1 MRELVSIIVPVYN
14 VAPYLERCL
23 ASLTGQT
30 YKNIEILLVDD
41 GSTDASGTLCDVWQ
55 AKDGRIKA
63 FHKTNGGLSDARNY
77 GLERASGDYVCFIDS
92 DDWLDLQFIEVM
104 LGALVDTGSD
114 IVECDYLST
123 DRSQPIPDSTP
134 TAYEYEVFAEKE
146 CFRRFLTNHFFVSV
160 CNKLYRRHILEN
172 QPFRK
177 GAYHEDEYWTYKIFA
192 RARKACRLRYTGYFY
207 FQRPGSIVHTSP
219 SLKRLTDAFVAGK
232 ERIDFIESRYPEYA
246 SIGYSKM
253 MYTCMYLYNDA
264 RLSEIPQKEALQDE
278 LASYFHI
285 MFKKYLKS
293 RQYQKEMW
301 RFCFFRFFPDSY
313 CKLNY

>member
-1 MRELVSIIVPVYN
+1 MQKLVSIIVPVYN

-23 ASLTGQT
+23 TSLTGQT

-41 GSTDASGTLCDVWQ
+41 GSTDASGRLCDVWQ
-55 AKDGRIKA
+55 RKDDRIQV

-77 GLERASGDYVCFIDS
+77 GLERASGDFVCFIDS
-92 DDWLDLQFIEVM
+92 DDWVDLQFVEVM
-104 LGALVDTGSD
+104 LGALADTGSD
-114 IVECDYLST
+114 IVECDYLCT
-123 DRSQPIPDSTP
+123 DGSHPTPISRQ
-134 TAYEYEVFAEKE
+134 TAYKYEVFEERE

-160 CNKLYRRHILEN
+160 CNKLYRRSLLEN
-172 QPFRK
+172 QLFRK
-177 GAYHEDEYWTYKIFA
+177 GAYHEDEYWTYKIFTKA
-192 RARKACRLRYTGYFY
+192 QKACRLHYTGYFY
-207 FQRPGSIVHTSP
+207 YQRAGSIVHTKP

-232 ERIDFIESRYPEYA
+232 ERIDFIEAQYPEYA

-264 RLSEIPQKEALQDE
+264 MGSDIPQKKSLQEE

-285 MFKKYLKS
+285 LFGKYLKR

-301 RFCFFRFFPDSY
+301 RFCFFRFLPKLY